1 MPIYAGI
8 PRLLTLACL
17 LATGATLAAQ
27 QLLVDRG
34 VQAAG
39 LWCFPAYGDSLAY
52 YYLPARGRLG
62 LTEDGVPEFSFIRYV
77 TEDPGP
83 AGAATVTEAGGGG
96 ILNFLV
102 LYDTPADQ
110 VERSTG
116 KLRELLKNDEIVLK
130 GPVAF
135 TSGRYLLV
143 SSILLPDGQEK
154 REVLATGTAPVLEN
168 SRVAFSFDL
177 DPQRSKLLMESFKM
191 NTPDISVVFEL
202 QFGGL
207 TENYEAEITVD
218 WDELRKHQSYQAG
231 GSVYFVS
238 AEVEAAFDEMR
249 RDNTIRMRTV
259 GSDAHLD
266 GLVTT
271 VYDKLLTL
279 LFDKVEPEQLPGGGG
294 GLMDAIGSL
303 IGAGG
308 ALSSSNTT
316 GFGLSAGYRY
326 KELKS
331 TGSSKL
337 HFDGQSSVTRNHFVT
352 FNIGDLWRRY
362 GDREDMFRTV
372 ALYDPA
378 YRQREIQVNL
388 DGTLQQE
395 FAAMVNSVTVRLR
408 KEHGSGR
415 TTMGE
420 VKVTRENYRDS
431 TGQFRMLYLT
441 DGDSSMTDWLTYSY
455 QTVWQFAG
463 AGSYTT
469 EWDTTDAAMINLY
482 APFHRRQILLEGD
495 LDQLAET
502 GVRAV
507 SVQISY
513 PFFDEDRS
521 ETRLLRPGDDPS
533 VAGFEVTLPRGHDRV
548 EYRVA
553 HMKPGDSPLRWTGT
567 DEFGLIFF
575 DENPQ
580 GSHQ

>member
-533 VAGFEVTLPRGHDRV
+533 VASFEVTLPRGHDRV